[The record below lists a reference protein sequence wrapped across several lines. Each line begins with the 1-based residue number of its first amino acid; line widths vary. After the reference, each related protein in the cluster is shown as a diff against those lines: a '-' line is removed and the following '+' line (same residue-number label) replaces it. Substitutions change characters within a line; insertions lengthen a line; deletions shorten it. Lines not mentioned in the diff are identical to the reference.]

1 MQYTIRNVPTR
12 VDRALRKR
20 ARDERKSLNRI
31 ALDVMEKGLGLADQP
46 ARYHDLDELAG
57 KWVEDPE
64 FDRAIEEM
72 DEIDP
77 ELWK

>member
-1 MQYTIRNVPTR
+1 MLCANEHGTKER
-12 VDRALRKR
+12 VLT
-20 ARDERKSLNRI
+20 ESL
-31 ALDVMEKGLGLADQP
+31 LDVMEKGLGLADQP